1 MLLKHN
7 SPRRVPMIKEQRA
20 SALLHFSY
28 GGHEFQVDPS
38 SLTFIAGRALK
49 ITRQQLNNGPVT
61 NQTWRTVDNSF
72 VTFTAEEFLA
82 FAEAADEYV
91 EQVFQQSWAEID
103 GF

>member
-1 MLLKHN
+1 MLLTHK
-7 SPRRVPMIKEQRA
+7 SPRRVQAIKAHRNI
-20 SALLHFSY
+20 ALLHFPY
-28 GGHEFQVDPS
+28 NGCEFQVDPS
-38 SLTFIAGRALK
+38 SLTLIAGRALK
-49 ITRQQLNNGPVT
+49 ITRQQLNGEPVSD
-61 NQTWRTVDNSF
+61 QTWRAVDNSF